1 MRRERRRYVDSA
13 QVDEVSE
20 ILRDGLVHGV
30 TTNPTILERA
40 HRSAANSSELYARW
54 VSEGAQEVFF
64 QAWGENT
71 QALLRLAEG
80 ILALGPKVVVKV
92 PATRT
97 GFAAA
102 ANLSRDG
109 ATVLLTA
116 VYSPAQALMA
126 ASLGV
131 RYIAPHLGRM
141 QDSGLNGTAEIAA
154 MTVMVAGTDT
164 DVIAASLRT
173 PGAIVAL
180 AEVGVRYFT
189 AAPAVVLAVMQHTV
203 IDSSSAEFE
212 AAVFRGA
219 VRGSGSVSP

>member
-1 MRRERRRYVDSA
+1 MSQKRRFYVDSA
-13 QVDEVSE
+13 QIDDVSE
-20 ILRDGLVHGV
+20 VLRDGLVHGV

-40 HRSAANSSELYARW
+40 RRSAANSPELYARW

-64 QAWGENT
+64 QAWGENA
-71 QALLRLAEG
+71 QAMLRIAEG
-80 ILALGPKVVVKV
+80 IRALGPKVVVKV
-92 PATRT
+92 PATRA

-109 ATVLLTA
+109 VTVLLTA

-131 RYIAPHLGRM
+131 RYIAPYLGRM
-141 QDSGLNGTAEIAA
+141 QDSGLDGIAEIAA
-154 MTVMVAGTDT
+154 MTAMVAGTDT
-164 DVIAASLRT
+164 DVLAASLRT

-189 AAPAVVLAVMQHTV
+189 AAPSVVLAVMQHDV
-203 IDSSSAEFE
+203 SDSSSKEFE
-212 AAVFRGA
+212 AAVSRGA
-219 VRGSGSVSP
+219 VRGSGSVKP